1 MGMGN
6 WELGIENWELGI
18 GNKEDFSPPPLSQSP
33 LSQSSP
39 LSVSTFGFPRCDR
52 ENPLQSTLNL
62 YPAAQLA
69 PTPTKF

>member
-1 MGMGN
+1 MGIGN
-6 WELGIENWELGI
+6 WELGIGNRELGI
-18 GNKEDFSPPPLSQSP
+18 GNKEDFSPPPLSQSRP
-33 LSQSSP
+33 LWI
-39 LSVSTFGFPRCDR
+39 STFGSPRCDR